1 MSEGRALLAVSA
13 GGAIGSLG
21 RWLVAL
27 AAGDTGWGTLAVN
40 ITGAFALG
48 LLVVW
53 LEAGAR
59 HPLARPFLAVGLLG
73 GWTTYSTFALDAHG
87 LAGSGPP
94 TLLGYLAATLVL
106 GIGAA
111 ALGLVL
117 GDRIWGGDAASD
129 ELAAEGEL

>member
-1 MSEGRALLAVSA
+1 MSEGRTLLAVAA

-27 AAGDTGWGTLAVN
+27 AAGGTGWGTLVVN

-53 LEAGAR
+53 LEAGVR
-59 HPLARPFLAVGLLG
+59 HPLARSFLAVGLLG

-87 LAGSGPP
+87 LASGNLPA
-94 TLLGYLAATLVL
+94 LLGYLVATLVL

-117 GDRIWGGDAASD
+117 GDRIWAGDAASD

>member
-1 MSEGRALLAVSA
+1 MSEGRTLLAVAA

-87 LAGSGPP
+87 LASGNLPA
-94 TLLGYLAATLVL
+94 LLGYLVATLVL

-117 GDRIWGGDAASD
+117 GDRIWAGDAESD
-129 ELAAEGEL
+129 ALAAEGEL